1 MNKITEYLENLKE
14 DMSLENLKEELTP
27 IADQLEKEISDQK
40 TQIDTLNSTISTL
53 TSEKDKYKDDYL
65 ALSKQVT
72 DALLKGKDP
81 ASTSLNDNDK
91 EDKEKPLSFDDIVGS
106 QFLYDK

>member
-1 MNKITEYLENLKE
+1 MNRITEYLENLKE
-14 DMSLENLKEELTP
+14 DTSLENLKEELTP

-81 ASTSLNDNDK
+81 DPTSPNDNDN

>member
-1 MNKITEYLENLKE
+1 MNKITEYLENLTE
-14 DMSLENLKEELTP
+14 DVSLENLKEELTP

-40 TQIDTLNSTISTL
+40 TQIETLNSTISTL

-72 DALLKGKDP
+72 DALLKGKEP
-81 ASTSLNDNDK
+81 TTSEKNDK
-91 EDKEKPLSFDDIVGS
+91 EDEDTEKPLSFDDIVGK

>member
-14 DMSLENLKEELTP
+14 DVSLENLKEELTP
-27 IADQLEKEISDQK
+27 IVDQLEQEISDQK
-40 TQIDTLNSTISTL
+40 TQIDTLNSTISSL

-81 ASTSLNDNDK
+81 STSQNDNDK

>member
-14 DMSLENLKEELTP
+14 DVSLENLKEELTP
-27 IADQLEKEISDQK
+27 IADQLEQEISEQK

-72 DALLKGKDP
+72 DALLKGKNVH
-81 ASTSLNDNDK
+81 STPQDEEK
-91 EDKEKPLSFDDIVGS
+91 EDKEKPISFDDIVGK
-106 QFLYDK
+106 QFLYEK

>member
-1 MNKITEYLENLKE
+1 MNRITEYLENLKE

-27 IADQLEKEISDQK
+27 IADQLEQEISDQK

-81 ASTSLNDNDK
+81 APTSLNDK